1 MNFEKLQNNQIIV
14 KEFGPINLKLVSNS
28 GDFSIFD
35 WFNTKG
41 QKVELGNEI
50 DYLSLFSEIAALLY
64 KVSDN
69 TIKPFVI
76 VSEMGGKRLFLIE
89 FSEKAQKQYYD
100 AFGYLLSE
108 QKKLKNCPRFNFIGD
123 IRLELSSDPF
133 FDKNTKKLLRSLD
146 GENKDSWQSIIEK
159 KKDFIKTELCIYS
172 LQKLHSWSF
181 QAINNQNRT
190 LESFSCVY
198 GKKPIPRGADL
209 K

>member
-89 FSEKAQKQYYD
+89 FPEDAQKQYYD

-108 QKKLKNCPRFNFIGD
+108 QKKLKNCPHFNFIGD

-181 QAINNQNRT
+181 QAINNQNRN
-190 LESFSCVY
+190 LDSFSCVY
-198 GKKPIPRGADL
+198 GKKPKPRGADL